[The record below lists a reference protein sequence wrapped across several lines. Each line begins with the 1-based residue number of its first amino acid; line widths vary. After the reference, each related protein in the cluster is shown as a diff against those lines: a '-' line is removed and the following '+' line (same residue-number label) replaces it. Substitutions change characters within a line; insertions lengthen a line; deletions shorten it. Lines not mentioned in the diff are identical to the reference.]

1 MRTSAVVAM
10 VLSLVAAVEAQSPT
24 RNARQQWN
32 ETFSEYDS
40 LGLFERYSPNQFLK
54 TILESR
60 TPGTSLDIAMGQGRN
75 ALLMASYG
83 WEVAGFD
90 ISDVAIDLAR
100 SNATER
106 GLHVDAVVA
115 DAMEFDYGTERW
127 DLVSAIYVHDLL
139 TARADDVK
147 RSLRPGGILVVEGFH
162 RDEVGFGYRTNELLD
177 TFGTLAVLHYE
188 EAVGI
193 PDQIWGAPGEAFRF
207 VRLVAEKR

>member
-10 VLSLVAAVEAQSPT
+10 VFSLVAAIEGQSPT
-24 RNARQQWN
+24 RDARQQWN
-32 ETFSEYDS
+32 ETFSEYHN
-40 LGLFERYSPNQFLK
+40 LGLFERYPPNQFL
-54 TILESR
+54 TTMLESR
-60 TPGTSLDIAMGQGRN
+60 TPGTALDIAMGQGRN

-83 WEVAGFD
+83 WEVTGFD

-100 SNATER
+100 SDAAER

-115 DAMEFDYGTERW
+115 DAIDFDYGAERW
-127 DLVSAIYVHDLL
+127 DLVSAIYVHNLL
-139 TARADDVK
+139 TARADDIM
-147 RSLRPGGILVVEGFH
+147 RSLKPGGILVVEGFH

-188 EAVGI
+188 EADGI
-193 PDQIWGAPGEAFRF
+193 PDQIWGARGETFRF